1 MRRILIGV
9 AIAIPIVAF
18 VAVASA
24 FFYDESI
31 NAEQNGRNVSAAGVD
46 LSGLEHT
53 DAASAMAAYEEDLA
67 AQPVQFTVDD
77 QMVTLMGSDI
87 GLEIDEEAIA
97 TAARAQRRTG
107 GFFSDLGGWLGSWFT
122 VAEVAVPIMVDD
134 ALLQQVLDDWD
145 RNIIDE
151 PAYEGA
157 VIVVDGVPL
166 AEYPQP
172 GSRIDRP
179 LAAPLIVDGM
189 AVSSV
194 EVIALPLT
202 DLVPVVKDADVDAA
216 VDQARAMVERSVVLT
231 SEDVTGGLVFNPSSL
246 TAALKSEAV
255 VNSAPAV
262 VVFFDSVILAEVVAS
277 RLGDFS
283 TSPVDAVFVFDE
295 ETKEF
300 TIVPSHPAFVVDVDA
315 LGAAV
320 EAATTTGSRGA
331 IPTAAAEEAS
341 FTTEMAEAMGPI
353 TEVSSFTTR
362 HPCCASR
369 VVNIQLL
376 ADEIAG
382 AVVMPGETFSV
393 NDRAGE
399 RTLAEGYRRAGAIIS
414 GELSCCDSPV
424 NIGGGTSQFATT
436 IYNAVFFGCYE
447 DVEHQPHSLYFSRY
461 PFVREATL
469 GWPKP
474 DVIFRNDS
482 DAIVYI
488 DTTYTGNSI
497 TVTFYGNTGGRT
509 CEAERSGNTV
519 TRLIYGEDGS
529 LLQTEE
535 WTWFYRTP
543 KPKATTTTTEA
554 PPEETTTTTAPPETT
569 TTVPEA
575 TTTTMPDP

>member
-1 MRRILIGV
+1 MRRILIGI
-9 AIAIPIVAF
+9 AIAVPVVALVATALAF
-18 VAVASA
+18 V
-24 FFYDESI
+24 YDESI
-31 NAEQNGRNVSAAGVD
+31 NGEQNGRNVSAAGVD
-46 LSGLEHT
+46 LSGLEPA
-53 DAASAMAAYEEDLA
+53 DAADAMATYEEDLA

-77 QMVTLMGSDI
+77 QLVTLMGSEI

-97 TAARAQRRTG
+97 TAAHRQRRTG
-107 GFFSDLGGWLGSWFT
+107 GFPSDLGQWLGSWFT
-122 VAEVAVPIMVDD
+122 QAEVAVPITVDD
-134 ALLQQVLDDWD
+134 ALLDQILDDWD
-145 RNIIDE
+145 RNVIDE

-157 VIVVDGVPL
+157 VIVVDGVPS

-172 GSRIDRP
+172 GIRIDRP
-179 LAAPLIVDGM
+179 RAAPLIVAGL
-189 AVSSV
+189 ATSSV

-202 DLVPVVKDADVDAA
+202 DLVPEVNDANVDAA
-216 VDQARAMVERSVVLT
+216 VEEARAMVARTVVLRSADAT
-231 SEDVTGGLVFNPSSL
+231 SGLVFSPPSL
-246 TAALKSEAV
+246 AAALKSEPV

-262 VVFFDSVILAEVVAS
+262 VVFFDSVILTEAVAS

-283 TSPVDAVFVFDE
+283 TLPVDAVFEFDE

-300 TIVPSHPAFVVDVDA
+300 TIVPSSPAFVVDVDA

-320 EAATTTGSRGA
+320 GAATATGSRGT
-331 IPTAAAEEAS
+331 IPTVDTEEAA

-362 HPCCASR
+362 HPCCANR

-376 ADEIAG
+376 ADEVAG
-382 AVVMPGETFSV
+382 AIVMPGETFSV
-393 NDRAGE
+393 NERAGQ

-414 GELSCCDSPV
+414 GELYCCDSPV
-424 NIGGGTSQFATT
+424 NVGGGTSQFATT
-436 IYNAVFFGCYE
+436 FYNAVFFGCYE

-482 DAIVYI
+482 AAIVYI
-488 DTTYTGNSI
+488 DTSHTGNSI
-497 TVTFYGNTGGRT
+497 TVTFYGNINGRT

-519 TRLIYGEDGS
+519 TRLMYAEDGA

-535 WTWFYRTP
+535 WSWFYRTP
-543 KPKATTTTTEA
+543 KPKTTTTTVPA
-554 PPEETTTTTAPPETT
+554 ETTTTTPEPPPTTAVPPPPETT
-569 TTVPEA
+569 TT
-575 TTTTMPDP
+575 TMPP

>member
-1 MRRILIGV
+1 MRFPSSRSL
-9 AIAIPIVAF
+9 P
-18 VAVASA
+18 SPLP

-53 DAASAMAAYEEDLA
+53 DTASAIAAYEEDLA

-77 QMVTLMGSDI
+77 QIVTLMGSDV

-97 TAARAQRRTG
+97 TDAGTQRRTG
-107 GFFSDLGGWLGSWFT
+107 GFLSDLGGWLGSWFT

-145 RNIIDE
+145 RSIIDE

-157 VIVVDGVPL
+157 VIVADGVPL

-189 AVSSV
+189 AASSV

-216 VDQARAMVERSVVLT
+216 VEQARAMVERSVVLT
-231 SEDVTGGLVFNPSSL
+231 SEDVSGGLVFNPSSL

-283 TSPVDAVFVFDE
+283 TSPVDAVFEFDE

-300 TIVPSHPAFVVDVDA
+300 TIVPSRPAFVVDVDL

-320 EAATTTGSRGA
+320 QAATATDSRGA
-331 IPTAAAEEAS
+331 IPTTAAEEAS

-497 TVTFYGNTGGRT
+497 TVTFYGKHR
-509 CEAERSGNTV
+509 R
-519 TRLIYGEDGS
+519 
-529 LLQTEE
+529 
-535 WTWFYRTP
+535 
-543 KPKATTTTTEA
+543 
-554 PPEETTTTTAPPETT
+554 
-569 TTVPEA
+569 
-575 TTTTMPDP
+575 PDL

>member
-77 QMVTLMGSDI
+77 QMVTLMGSDV

-97 TAARAQRRTG
+97 TDAGTQRRTG
-107 GFFSDLGGWLGSWFT
+107 GFLSDLGGWLGSWFT

>member
-1 MRRILIGV
+1 
-9 AIAIPIVAF
+9 
-18 VAVASA
+18 
-24 FFYDESI
+24 
-31 NAEQNGRNVSAAGVD
+31 
-46 LSGLEHT
+46 
-53 DAASAMAAYEEDLA
+53 
-67 AQPVQFTVDD
+67 
-77 QMVTLMGSDI
+77 
-87 GLEIDEEAIA
+87 
-97 TAARAQRRTG
+97 
-107 GFFSDLGGWLGSWFT
+107 
-122 VAEVAVPIMVDD
+122 MVD
-134 ALLQQVLDDWD
+134 
-145 RNIIDE
+145 
-151 PAYEGA
+151 
-157 VIVVDGVPL
+157 
-166 AEYPQP
+166 
-172 GSRIDRP
+172 
-179 LAAPLIVDGM
+179 
-189 AVSSV
+189 
-194 EVIALPLT
+194 
-202 DLVPVVKDADVDAA
+202 
-216 VDQARAMVERSVVLT
+216 RSVVLL
-231 SEDVTGGLVFNPSSL
+231 SEDASGGLVFNPSSL

-262 VVFFDSVILAEVVAS
+262 VVFFDSVILTGAVAS

-283 TSPVDAVFVFDE
+283 TPPVDALFVFDE

-300 TIVPSHPAFVVDVDA
+300 TIVPSRPAFVVDVDA

-320 EAATTTGSRGA
+320 EAATTTGSRGT
-331 IPTAAAEEAS
+331 IPTAVAEEAA

-362 HPCCASR
+362 HPCCANR

-376 ADEIAG
+376 ADEIGG

-393 NDRAGE
+393 NERAGK

-436 IYNAVFFGCYE
+436 FYNAVFFGCYE

-461 PFVREATL
+461 PFVREATI

-488 DTTYTGNSI
+488 DTSYTGNSI

-519 TRLIYGEDGS
+519 TRLIYSEDGS

-543 KPKATTTTTEA
+543 KPKTTTTTTTIPA
-554 PPEETTTTTAPPETT
+554 ETTTTSEPPEDEPP
-569 TTVPEA
+569 PEEE
-575 TTTTMPDP
+575 PPSEEEP